1 MAINGLEKSSGS
13 LTAISH
19 RGQGTGSLK
28 RFPTTSLDKRVFWAQ
43 PAAPRG
49 WGPQPPLCRA
59 WVQFG
64 CSQQGSCPR
73 HQAVAF
79 SSICFLLYPGPIQ
92 ASLATVRQGL
102 TTEPRGLQVRAAL
115 CHEWVGVCVTTD
127 ASITY
132 QTDWLLLAHCFL

>member
-1 MAINGLEKSSGS
+1 MREG
-13 LTAISH
+13 
-19 RGQGTGSLK
+19 K
-28 RFPTTSLDKRVFWAQ
+28 RSWGHFPTTSLDKGVFWAQ

-49 WGPQPPLCRA
+49 WGPPPPLCRA

-64 CSQQGSCPR
+64 CGQQGSCPR
-73 HQAVAF
+73 HQAVPF

-102 TTEPRGLQVRAAL
+102 TTEPRGLQVRAVL
-115 CHEWVGVCVTTD
+115 RHEWVGVCVSTD

-132 QTDWLLLAHCFL
+132 QTDWLPLAHCCL